1 MEVLIIIGFIILTVL
16 AVILTWIGIPGTFIM
31 AVVAFIGGWMTDYAT
46 LTVGHILIMFA
57 VSIILEV
64 VEFFLGGLAVKYF
77 GAGNR
82 TAIFA
87 IAGGIAGTII
97 GAGMLFLAGA
107 FFGLLAGSYAGAY
120 LSEIL
125 EGKTGAEAVRT
136 AFGAVMGN
144 VVSKVLKS
152 TAVIIMGVWMIRV
165 FVQG

>member
-1 MEVLIIIGFIILTVL
+1 MEVLIIIGVVLLTAL
-16 AVILTWIGIPGTFIM
+16 AVVVTWLGVPGTFIM
-31 AVVAFIGGWMTDYAT
+31 AVIALIGGWITDFAV
-46 LTVGHILIMFA
+46 LTTGQVLIMFA
-57 VSIILEV
+57 VSIVLEV
-64 VEFFLGGLAVKYF
+64 AEFFLSGLAVKYF

-87 IAGGIAGTII
+87 IAGGIVGTII

-125 EGKTGAEAVRT
+125 EGRTSTEAART

-152 TAVIIMGVWMIRV
+152 TAVIVMGVWLGRV
-165 FVQG
+165 LVV